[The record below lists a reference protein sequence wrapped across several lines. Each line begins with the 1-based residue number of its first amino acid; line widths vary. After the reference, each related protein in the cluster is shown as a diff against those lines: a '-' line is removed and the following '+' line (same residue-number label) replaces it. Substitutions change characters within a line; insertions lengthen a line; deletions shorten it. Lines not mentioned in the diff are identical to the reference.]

1 MTRKTFTSEETAIL
15 RTSPA
20 VIRTTSRRIT
30 YASWFRRYAVVMS
43 RRGERPSDIFR
54 GVGLDPGILGTK
66 RIERCMNRWRTA
78 PSSARTRSTGSSDM
92 PAGRTRKASWSRW
105 TA

>member
-30 YASWFRRYAVVMS
+30 YENSSPCLSPKPATTARRSPS
-43 RRGERPSDIFR
+43 R
-54 GVGLDPGILGTK
+54 
-66 RIERCMNRWRTA
+66 
-78 PSSARTRSTGSSDM
+78 
-92 PAGRTRKASWSRW
+92 
-105 TA
+105 